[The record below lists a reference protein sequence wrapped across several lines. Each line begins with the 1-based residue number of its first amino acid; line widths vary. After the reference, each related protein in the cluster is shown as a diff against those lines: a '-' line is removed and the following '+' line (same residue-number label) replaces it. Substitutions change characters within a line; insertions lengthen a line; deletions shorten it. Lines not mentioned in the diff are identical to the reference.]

1 MDIIQRQSKLNPH
14 SLQHILL
21 LSLFFIFYINPCFIF
36 NRKESKKIGQWLTSE
51 IFQDFFYQFF
61 ILINNNYRTIRLWYI
76 F

>member
-1 MDIIQRQSKLNPH
+1 MDIIQRQSKLNPN
-14 SLQHILL
+14 SLQHSLL

-61 ILINNNYRTIRLWYI
+61 ILLNNNYRTIRLWYI